1 MSARVGSRRR
11 SQPVQQSM
19 VSVSTDDRDSAAPE
33 PPEPR
38 VRGCVVVTKTSG
50 CLVNAFSEDRDA
62 PRVRTRPLRAM
73 LCAMHSLAGGI
84 AAPRSVFRLD
94 GLAVATQESRE
105 GTIVAVLADPE
116 ADDDALATE
125 TRIVARAFAVA
136 ARRAVAGVVDADLLA
151 AETRGLDES
160 HTDATLEPFAG
171 FHAGYLATNVLG
183 RPASLAK
190 RWLGAVASVP
200 GVAAAHAFLG
210 LAREERPGR
219 LPTNRREDE
228 DDESLRRHDASPL
241 PAVSISAS
249 DIARDIA
256 RDERSSARAL
266 GTNDEPRARRSPPD
280 PLAPAARAASPE
292 WRALRRRAAA
302 MLEAALRGDGA
313 SGLTTTTL
321 SFPICHDPSR
331 SPPSRS
337 PPRDEESPNESL
349 WVTLRAFASD
359 ARVSEEASGTREPFS
374 FRDAACVAAVSVAPL
389 TSQKHA
395 LEDAFAVARE
405 AVLADLAFPSAET
418 HAPPV
423 PEDARHSFP
432 FDAEAERNRDED
444 ASGSPTS
451 PLERLS
457 DASGVSGSPEES
469 ESHERVARVPLRSRR
484 GTRVFPYEPSSREGR
499 GSGAKASGDPR
510 R

>member
-1 MSARVGSRRR
+1 
-11 SQPVQQSM
+11 
-19 VSVSTDDRDSAAPE
+19 
-33 PPEPR
+33 
-38 VRGCVVVTKTSG
+38 
-50 CLVNAFSEDRDA
+50 
-62 PRVRTRPLRAM
+62 
-73 LCAMHSLAGGI
+73 
-84 AAPRSVFRLD
+84 
-94 GLAVATQESRE
+94 
-105 GTIVAVLADPE
+105 
-116 ADDDALATE
+116 
-125 TRIVARAFAVA
+125 
-136 ARRAVAGVVDADLLA
+136 
-151 AETRGLDES
+151 
-160 HTDATLEPFAG
+160 
-171 FHAGYLATNVLG
+171 
-183 RPASLAK
+183 
-190 RWLGAVASVP
+190 
-200 GVAAAHAFLG
+200 
-210 LAREERPGR
+210 
-219 LPTNRREDE
+219 
-228 DDESLRRHDASPL
+228 
-241 PAVSISAS
+241 
-249 DIARDIA
+249 
-256 RDERSSARAL
+256 
-266 GTNDEPRARRSPPD
+266 
-280 PLAPAARAASPE
+280 
-292 WRALRRRAAA
+292 
-302 MLEAALRGDGA
+302 
-313 SGLTTTTL
+313 
-321 SFPICHDPSR
+321 
-331 SPPSRS
+331 
-337 PPRDEESPNESL
+337 
-349 WVTLRAFASD
+349 VTLRAFASD

>member
-1 MSARVGSRRR
+1 MR
-11 SQPVQQSM
+11 QSM

-62 PRVRTRPLRAM
+62 PRVRTRPLCAM

-200 GVAAAHAFLG
+200 GVAAAHAFLR

-219 LPTNRREDE
+219 LPTNQREDE

-241 PAVSISAS
+241 PAVSLSAS
-249 DIARDIA
+249 DIAR
-256 RDERSSARAL
+256 
-266 GTNDEPRARRSPPD
+266 DEPRARRSPPESD

-313 SGLTTTTL
+313 SGRMTETL
-321 SFPICHDPSR
+321 SFPIRDSEPSPDPSR
-331 SPPSRS
+331 SN
-337 PPRDEESPNESL
+337 PRDSIQ
-349 WVTLRAFASD
+349 VTLRAFASD
-359 ARVSEEASGTREPFS
+359 ARVSEEASGSVGEPFS

-423 PEDARHSFP
+423 PEDPRHSFP

-457 DASGVSGSPEES
+457 DASGVSGSPKES
-469 ESHERVARVPLRSRR
+469 ESHERVARVPSRSRR